1 MLFNFAQ
8 RPFND
13 RDMLALILKEADMA
27 VALKPGWSKPST
39 ILFASEFP
47 PGEKTFSFALAEAG
61 GLGADLIVFHAY
73 GSSDVARSEGSANCG
88 IDYAEAHAQE
98 LRLEPLAQRARDLHI
113 HCTIVVRPG
122 LPADQILIFLR
133 ERKIDRV
140 VMGAHSPGPVG
151 KLLVGSVTEAVL
163 RSANVPVCIVGPN
176 VVESTFRNAVNRK
189 ILCDVSKQ
197 EVSKVVANFGAE
209 LAAENK
215 ASLILQHV
223 IPPQK
228 RAEALTDQTIQQIEA
243 ELPTL
248 VPPQLRRKVKLQS
261 RVTLGDPTEELLHQ
275 GRALQANL
283 IVLGA
288 HGASHF
294 AAITRAGT
302 VYKILAFAYCPVIAL
317 SPIVLAECGASKNR
331 HNLSEINYLA
341 GVI

>member
-1 MLFNFAQ
+1 
-8 RPFND
+8 
-13 RDMLALILKEADMA
+13 MLALILKEADMA

-39 ILFASEFP
+39 ILFATEFP
-47 PGEKTFSFALAEAG
+47 PEEKTFSFALAEASG
-61 GLGADLIVFHAY
+61 SGADLIIFHVY
-73 GSSDVARSEGSANCG
+73 SGLDSVASKASTVCG
-88 IDYAEAHAQE
+88 YDYAAARAKR
-98 LRLEPLAQRARDLHI
+98 RLFEPLAQRARNIGID
-113 HCTIVVRPG
+113 CNIVIRPG
-122 LPADQILIFLR
+122 LAADQILTFLR

-140 VMGAHSPGPVG
+140 VMGAHCPGPVG

-215 ASLILQHV
+215 ASLILQQV
-223 IPPQK
+223 IAPQE
-228 RAEALTDQTIQQIEA
+228 RAAVLADLTIHQIEA

-248 VPPQLRRKVKLQS
+248 VPAKLQGKVKVQT
-261 RVTLGDPTEELLHQ
+261 RVTLGDPTEELLYQ
-275 GRALQANL
+275 GRAQQANL

-288 HGASHF
+288 HGASQF

-302 VYKILAFAYCPVIAL
+302 VYKILAFAYCPVITL
-317 SPIVLAECGASKNR
+317 SPIVLAECGASEDR
-331 HNLSEINYLA
+331 PFLSEVNYLA